1 MVRARRLEIKNDGG
15 RVTTLP
21 IMCSDPEFGP
31 QRNRCKLDML
41 LRVAPIHFSKNAY
54 RFAALCC
61 GLAFG
66 SVVFS
71 TEVDASE
78 THEHAEFSLQEAYE
92 LARDSYPQLAIAR
105 LRVDGA
111 EADKDEAQGRFFPQ
125 VSLFGEWSQNKVRYE
140 SNELLQLP
148 SQDYPGERYGMQL
161 RSPLFNMRAFRE
173 YERQGELVNQ
183 TQEELRVAEA
193 ELLRVLVE
201 VFLSALLAVEDLAQL
216 ESEADALES
225 QLQEAQALY
234 EKSLLPVTQVL
245 ETQTRVDTLR
255 ADIIESRGKVALSR
269 ERLFQLTGIQAVAPL
284 EVVDQ
289 ILLSSSVASA
299 ESAAAI
305 AVQFDAAVAAAQ
317 EAVSAA
323 RKGIQREK
331 GSWWPEI
338 DFVYNSQFS
347 DVGFDNLTSPP
358 RSSESYS
365 VSFRYPLFEGGAGS
379 ARLRGA
385 WAEFYSAQ
393 QQLEATKRE
402 SMGRARAAWVN
413 LETAT
418 ERVQATRQAVKTAE
432 VNVDASRKA
441 VRAGSAKPTDVL
453 LALAQ
458 STRANRDLNEA
469 RFQRAMSWLELELAT
484 GADPVALTP
493 GFSTALHGR

>member
-1 MVRARRLEIKNDGG
+1 MFYN
-15 RVTTLP
+15 
-21 IMCSDPEFGP
+21 
-31 QRNRCKLDML
+31 
-41 LRVAPIHFSKNAY
+41 VAPINFCRNAHFFVAFC
-54 RFAALCC
+54 FA
-61 GLAFG
+61 LAFTTG
-66 SVVFS
+66 VRSS
-71 TEVDASE
+71 EVIAPE
-78 THEHAEFSLQEAYE
+78 RRELAELSLHEAYE

-111 EADKDEAQGRFFPQ
+111 DAAKDEAQGRFFPQ
-125 VSLFGEWSQNKVRYE
+125 VSLFGELSQNKVRYE

-183 TQEELRVAEA
+183 AQEELRVAEA
-193 ELLRVLVE
+193 ELLMVLVE
-201 VFLSALLAVEDLAQL
+201 VFLSALLAAEDLAQL

-225 QLQEAQALY
+225 QLQEAKALS

-255 ADIIESRGKVALSR
+255 ADIVESRGNVALSR
-269 ERLFQLTGIQAVAPL
+269 ERLFQLTGNQAVAPL
-284 EVVDQ
+284 EVVDR
-289 ILLSSSVASA
+289 ILISTSVASA
-299 ESAAAI
+299 ESAADI
-305 AVQFDAAVAAAQ
+305 AVQFDPKVAAAR

-358 RSSESYS
+358 RSSETYS
-365 VSFRYPLFEGGAGS
+365 VSFRYPLFEGGAGA

-402 SMGRARAAWVN
+402 SMGRARAAWIN

-418 ERVQATRQAVKTAE
+418 ERIQAARQAVKTAE

-441 VRAGSAKPTDVL
+441 VRAGAAKPTDVL

-458 STRANRDLNEA
+458 NTRAKRDLNEA